1 MKKYA
6 RRTPYRCQN
15 VSRIVSDRVSQEEY
29 EILEERCQKAGISIS
44 MALRKGLIDQN
55 VYIIPGLD
63 DLSYQVAKI
72 GINVNQ
78 IARALNSQQFAGVQE
93 DVRKI
98 QRDISEIKGAILQIY
113 RKVVCNSVQR
123 EHDKKLNNGLPIL
136 HMIPPYRDYGRYFC
150 IMAEK
155 GGTMR
160 QGLMKHQAH
169 FLYPKQEVLCTWQ
182 MIRT

>member
-15 VSRIVSDRVSQEEY
+15 VSRIVSARVSQEEY

-113 RKVVCNSVQR
+113 RKVV
-123 EHDKKLNNGLPIL
+123 
-136 HMIPPYRDYGRYFC
+136 
-150 IMAEK
+150 
-155 GGTMR
+155 
-160 QGLMKHQAH
+160 
-169 FLYPKQEVLCTWQ
+169 
-182 MIRT
+182 

>member
-6 RRTPYRCQN
+6 RRTPQHCRN
-15 VSRIVSDRVSQEEY
+15 VSRIVSARVSQEEY
-29 EILEERCQKAGISIS
+29 EILEERCEKAGISIS

-72 GINVNQ
+72 GININQ

-113 RKVVCNSVQR
+113 RKVV
-123 EHDKKLNNGLPIL
+123 
-136 HMIPPYRDYGRYFC
+136 
-150 IMAEK
+150 
-155 GGTMR
+155 
-160 QGLMKHQAH
+160 
-169 FLYPKQEVLCTWQ
+169 
-182 MIRT
+182 

>member
-15 VSRIVSDRVSQEEY
+15 ESRIVSARVSKEEY
-29 EILEERCQKAGISIS
+29 EILEERCEKAGISIS
-44 MALRKGLIDQN
+44 MALRKGVIDQN
-55 VYIIPGLD
+55 VYIVPGLD
-63 DLSYQVAKI
+63 DLSYQIAKI

-113 RKVVCNSVQR
+113 RKVV
-123 EHDKKLNNGLPIL
+123 
-136 HMIPPYRDYGRYFC
+136 
-150 IMAEK
+150 
-155 GGTMR
+155 
-160 QGLMKHQAH
+160 
-169 FLYPKQEVLCTWQ
+169 
-182 MIRT
+182 